1 MKTSC
6 IISIFAFFA
15 VSIGMHAQTQK
26 TLFFGD
32 PNDPDESYSGYTI
45 NLSGSGALA
54 SFLRSASSD
63 VKSADYIEITGA
75 TLNEDDVEALAQL
88 NAKFIDLD
96 ACTFTDNSLASSI
109 TASSNIEAMSLPA
122 GLTKEQVNAAGAKL
136 AGINSDFGSVASI
149 IGTNEVACYAHTPGT
164 LYEAN
169 TLAEAKESLKWVISG
184 NITLEDLCGG
194 VSGHTDPGST
204 SITGDDR
211 FSKTVDDSHYAWGS
225 NSPTSIDLSGVTTIK
240 DYKYLRILKKYN
252 GSVEE
257 LSFSPKIPT
266 IPQECC
272 QWYTQLKSVV
282 IPEGV
287 KTIEEHAFLGC
298 PLLEYVHIPRSID
311 CVKTEAFKDCTKL
324 YYLDFAQGIE
334 TLNFQENVFNGCT
347 GLKHISL
354 PEGLKTIGDNTFL
367 NCTALQSVRLPSTL
381 QTIGNNAFKGCISL
395 LSIIIPEN
403 VETIGQSAFPQQ
415 LKDVYLMAKDIAHLP
430 KIWTAGAEGAAQS
443 VSVKE
448 STFGAATLINENS
461 DNASGPDALSG
472 MTWVQ
477 ACQDY
482 YLGIPYLDPETGSNI
497 GAGMAA
503 LHYPADFKADE
514 IESAFKLSISA
525 HYGYETFDRVKV
537 PSNNHGYI
545 NGTDYW
551 NYIPDRNQN
560 NDYGRRIC
568 AAEPD
573 NNEDIKKTF
582 LSKTGWRQFAL
593 IKANSTDNELE
604 KKYKEVWYTMC
615 FPFNLDDEQLTE
627 AFGAGFNICE
637 FSGVTAEEID
647 GKKTIILHFTS
658 KVTEIIPDGET
669 TGYLAEAFHPY
680 MIHPNY
686 KAEDKTMEYTAL
698 FRGFKTI
705 KVDTEESEGTNKP
718 SAHSVTKTVTDKNGN
733 EILFDGKNGK
743 YTFIGNVEEVDGKG
757 KKIPYGAYFLGT
769 AKGQTYPKF
778 WRETKTENTAWSQYA
793 AIVIADEAFER
804 KYFEIQEGEAW
815 VKGFDFVM
823 DGFESPDGEALSIEN
838 IVEDAKTKNLPVQY
852 MNIVY
857 DMDGQMIRKGDAEL
871 GDLPSGMYIVNGK
884 KYLVK

>member
-6 IISIFAFFA
+6 IFSIIAFIA
-15 VSIGMHAQTQK
+15 VSIGMHAQEIGETNE
-26 TLFFGD
+26 
-32 PNDPDESYSGYTI
+32 PYSGYTI

-54 SFLRSASSD
+54 SFLSSTSSD
-63 VKSADYIEITGA
+63 VSNVKSAEYIEITGA
-75 TLNEDDVEALAQL
+75 TLNEDDVAALAQL

-96 ACTFTDNSLASSI
+96 ACTFTDNSLAESI

-136 AGINSDFGSVASI
+136 ATVNPHFGSVASI

-194 VSGHTDPGST
+194 YSGHADPGSS
-204 SITGDDR
+204 SIIGADR
-211 FSKTVDDSHYAWGS
+211 FSKTVATSHYAWGS
-225 NSPTSIDLSGVTTIK
+225 NSPTSIDLSGVTSID
-240 DYKYLRILKKYN
+240 DYKYLRILYQYN

-257 LSFSPKIPT
+257 LSFSPNIPT

-272 QWYTQLKSVV
+272 KWYRKLKSIV

-287 KTIEEHAFLGC
+287 KTIEKHAFLGC
-298 PLLEYVHIPRSID
+298 PLLEYVHIPSTIEL
-311 CVKTEAFKDCTKL
+311 VETEAFQDCTKL

-334 TLNFQENVFNGCT
+334 TLNFEENVFNGCT

-354 PEGLKTIGDNTFL
+354 PEGLEEIGDNTFL

-381 QTIGNNAFKGCISL
+381 KTIGDNAFKGCIKL

-403 VETIGQSAFPQQ
+403 VETIGKSAFPQQ

-430 KIWTAGAEGAAQS
+430 KIWTAGAEGAS
-443 VSVKE
+443 E
-448 STFGAATLINENS
+448 STGVEGSTFDAANLINNNS
-461 DNASGPDALSG
+461 DNASGPAALSG
-472 MTWVQ
+472 MTWEQ

-482 YLGIPYLDPETGSNI
+482 YLGIPYIDPETGSNI

-514 IESAFKLSISA
+514 IESAFKLSISE
-525 HYGYETFDRVKV
+525 HYGYETSDHVKV
-537 PSNNHGYI
+537 PSNNHGYY
-545 NGTDYW
+545 NGQDYSD
-551 NYIPDRNQN
+551 YISEEHSMSKYS
-560 NDYGRRIC
+560 DYGRRIC

-573 NNEDIKKTF
+573 NNEDITQTF

-593 IKANSTDNELE
+593 IKANSAENELE

-637 FSGVTAEEID
+637 FSGVTAEEIN
-647 GKKTIILHFTS
+647 GEKTIILHFTD
-658 KVTEIIPDGET
+658 TTTDHD
-669 TGYLAEAFHPY
+669 TGYLADAFHPY

-705 KVDTEESEGTNKP
+705 RVDGESNNPE
-718 SAHSVTKTVTDKNGN
+718 AHSVTKTVTDKNGEVFSIN
-733 EILFDGKNGK
+733 GVTGK
-743 YTFIGNVEEVDGKG
+743 YTFIGNVGP
-757 KKIPYGAYFLGT
+757 KKTIPYGAYFLGT
-769 AKGQTYPKF
+769 ASGATYPKF
-778 WRETKTENTAWSQYA
+778 WRETSATNNAWSQYA
-793 AIVIADEAFER
+793 AIVIADEIFER
-804 KYFEIQEGEAW
+804 AYFEIPRDVVAW
-815 VKGFDFVM
+815 VKGFNFVM

-838 IVEDAKTKNLPVQY
+838 IVEDAKTKNLPVEY

-857 DMDGQMIRKGDAEL
+857 DMNGQMIRKGDAEI

>member
-6 IISIFAFFA
+6 IFSIFAFIA
-15 VSIGMHAQTQK
+15 VSIGMHAQNTK
-26 TLFFGD
+26 TISIGGTD
-32 PNDPDESYSGYTI
+32 YSGYTI

-54 SFLRSASSD
+54 TFLNTASSD
-63 VKSADYIEITGA
+63 VKSAEYIEITGA
-75 TLNEDDVEALAQL
+75 TLNAADVAALAQL

-109 TASSNIEAMSLPA
+109 TASTYIEAMSLPA
-122 GLTKEQVNAAGAKL
+122 GLTKEQVNAAGAEL
-136 AGINSDFGSVASI
+136 AKVNSNFGSVASN
-149 IGTNEVACYAHTPGT
+149 IGTNEVACYANTPGT

-169 TLAEAKESLKWVISG
+169 TLAEAKESLKWVLSG

-194 VSGHTDPGST
+194 ISGHADPGSS
-204 SITGDDR
+204 SIAADDR
-211 FSKTVDDSHYAWGS
+211 FSKTVDVSHYAWGS
-225 NSPTSIDLSGVTTIK
+225 NSPTSIDLSGVTSID
-240 DYKYLRILKKYN
+240 DYKYLRILYYYN

-257 LSFSPKIPT
+257 LSFSPNIPT

-272 QWYTQLKSVV
+272 KWYQKLKSIV

-287 KTIEEHAFLGC
+287 ETIEKHAFLAC
-298 PLLEYVHIPRSID
+298 PLLEYVHIPSTIES
-311 CVKTEAFKDCTKL
+311 VETEAFEDCTKL

-334 TLNFQENVFNGCT
+334 TLDFDENVFKGCT
-347 GLKHISL
+347 GIKHISL
-354 PEGLKTIGDNTFL
+354 PEGLKHLGNNTFL
-367 NCTALQSVRLPSTL
+367 NCIALRSVRLPSTL
-381 QTIGNNAFKGCISL
+381 KTIGDNAFKGCIKL

-403 VETIGQSAFPQQ
+403 VETIGHSAFPEQ

-430 KIWTAGAEGAAQS
+430 KIWTAGAEGTTQS
-443 VSVKE
+443 LGVE
-448 STFGAATLINENS
+448 GSTFGTANLINNNS
-461 DNASGPDALSG
+461 DNASGRDALSG
-472 MTWVQ
+472 MTWEQ
-477 ACQDY
+477 ACLDY
-482 YLGIPYLDPETGSNI
+482 YRGIPYQDPDDPNI

-503 LHYPADFKADE
+503 LHYPADFNADE
-514 IESAFKLSISA
+514 IENAFKISISE

-537 PSNNHGYI
+537 PSNNHGYY
-545 NGTDYW
+545 NGQDYYD
-551 NYIPDRNQN
+551 YIPERNQN
-560 NDYGRRIC
+560 SDYGRRIC
-568 AAEPD
+568 AAQPD
-573 NNEDIKKTF
+573 NNEDITKTF

-593 IKANSTDNELE
+593 IKANSPENELE

-647 GKKTIILHFTS
+647 GKKTIILHFTG
-658 KVTEIIPDGET
+658 TTTDHD
-669 TGYLAEAFHPY
+669 TGYLADAFHPY
-680 MIHPNY
+680 MIHPNF

-705 KVDTEESEGTNKP
+705 PVDDEESEGTNKP
-718 SAHSVTKTVTDKNGN
+718 SAHSVTKTVTV
-733 EILFDGKNGK
+733 DGVGTGT
-743 YTFIGNVEEVDGKG
+743 YTFIGNVEA
-757 KKIPYGAYFLGT
+757 KKAIPYGAYFLGT
-769 AKGQTYPKF
+769 ASGATYPKY
-778 WRETKTENTAWSQYA
+778 WRETIETNTAWSQYA
-793 AIVIADEAFER
+793 AIVLADEAFER
-804 KYFEIQEGEAW
+804 AYFEIPTGGAW

-838 IVEDAKTKNLPVQY
+838 IVEDAKTKNLPVEY

-871 GDLPSGMYIVNGK
+871 GDLPSGIYIVNGK

>member
-1 MKTSC
+1 
-6 IISIFAFFA
+6 
-15 VSIGMHAQTQK
+15 MHQ
-26 TLFFGD
+26 
-32 PNDPDESYSGYTI
+32 
-45 NLSGSGALA
+45 
-54 SFLRSASSD
+54 
-63 VKSADYIEITGA
+63 
-75 TLNEDDVEALAQL
+75 
-88 NAKFIDLD
+88 
-96 ACTFTDNSLASSI
+96 
-109 TASSNIEAMSLPA
+109 
-122 GLTKEQVNAAGAKL
+122 
-136 AGINSDFGSVASI
+136 
-149 IGTNEVACYAHTPGT
+149 
-164 LYEAN
+164 
-169 TLAEAKESLKWVISG
+169 
-184 NITLEDLCGG
+184 
-194 VSGHTDPGST
+194 
-204 SITGDDR
+204 
-211 FSKTVDDSHYAWGS
+211 
-225 NSPTSIDLSGVTTIK
+225 
-240 DYKYLRILKKYN
+240 YN

-257 LSFSPKIPT
+257 LSFSPNIPT

-272 QWYTQLKSVV
+272 KWYQKLKSVI

-287 KTIEEHAFLGC
+287 KTIEKHAFLAC
-298 PLLEYVHIPRSID
+298 PLLEYVHIPSTIEL
-311 CVKTEAFKDCTKL
+311 VETEAFRDCTKL

-334 TLNFQENVFNGCT
+334 TLNFEENVFNGCT

-354 PEGLKTIGDNTFL
+354 PEGLEEIGDNTFL
-367 NCTALQSVRLPSTL
+367 NCIALQSVRLPSTL
-381 QTIGNNAFKGCISL
+381 KTIGDNAFKGCIKL

-403 VETIGQSAFPQQ
+403 VETIGKSAFPQQ

-461 DNASGPDALSG
+461 DNASGPAALEG
-472 MTWVQ
+472 KTWEQ
-477 ACQDY
+477 ACLDY
-482 YLGIPYLDPETGSNI
+482 YLGIPYIDPETGSNI

-514 IESAFKLSISA
+514 IESAFKISISEN
-525 HYGYETFDRVKV
+525 YGYETSDHVKV
-537 PSNNHGYI
+537 PGSNHGYI

-551 NYIPDRNQN
+551 DYIPGRNQN

-573 NNEDIKKTF
+573 NNEDITKTF

-593 IKANSTDNELE
+593 IKANSAENELE

-637 FSGVTAEEID
+637 FSGVTAEVID
-647 GKKTIILHFTS
+647 GEKTIILHFTD
-658 KVTEIIPDGET
+658 TTTDDD
-669 TGYLAEAFHPY
+669 TGYLADAFHPY

-705 KVDTEESEGTNKP
+705 RVDGESNNPE
-718 SAHSVTKTVTDKNGN
+718 AHSVTKTVTDKNGQ
-733 EILFDGKNGK
+733 EISIDGVTGT
-743 YTFIGNVEEVDGKG
+743 YTFIGNVGP
-757 KKIPYGAYFLGT
+757 KKTIPYGAYFLGT
-769 AKGQTYPKF
+769 ASGATYPKY
-778 WRETKTENTAWSQYA
+778 WRETSATNNAWSQYA
-793 AIVIADEAFER
+793 AIVIADEIFER
-804 KYFEIQEGEAW
+804 AYFEIPRDVVAW
-815 VKGFDFVM
+815 VKGFNFVM

-838 IVEDAKTKNLPVQY
+838 IVEDAKTKNLPVEY

-857 DMDGQMIRKGDAEL
+857 DMNGQMIRKGDAEI

>member
-1 MKTSC
+1 MKKIC
-6 IISIFAFFA
+6 IFSIFAFIA

-26 TLFFGD
+26 TLSFGD
-32 PNDPDESYSGYTI
+32 PDDPDESYSGYTI
-45 NLSGSGALA
+45 NLSGGPRALETFLLTA
-54 SFLRSASSD
+54 SD
-63 VKSADYIEITGA
+63 EVKSADYIEITGA
-75 TLNEDDVEALAQL
+75 TLNENDVRALALL

-136 AGINSDFGSVASI
+136 AGINSDFGSVVSI

-194 VSGHTDPGST
+194 VSSHTDPGSA

-225 NSPTSIDLSGVTTIK
+225 NSPTSIDLSGVTTIE
-240 DYKYLRILKKYN
+240 DYKYLRILQKYS

-257 LSFSPKIPT
+257 LSFSPNIPT

-272 QWYTQLKSVV
+272 KWYEKLKSIV

-287 KTIEEHAFLGC
+287 ETIEEHAFLSC
-298 PLLEYVHIPRSID
+298 PLLEYVHIPSSID

-324 YYLDFAQGIE
+324 YYLDFAQGIRS
-334 TLNFQENVFNGCT
+334 LNFEENVFNGCT

-354 PEGLKTIGDNTFL
+354 PEGLEKLGNNTFL
-367 NCTALQSVRLPSTL
+367 NCTALRSIRLPSTL
-381 QTIGNNAFKGCISL
+381 KTIGDKAFWGCIKL
-395 LSIIIPEN
+395 ISIIIPEN
-403 VETIGQSAFPQQ
+403 VETIGQSAFPEQ

-430 KIWTAGAEGAAQS
+430 KIWTAGAEGAS
-443 VSVKE
+443 E
-448 STFGAATLINENS
+448 STGVEGSTFDAVNLINNNS
-461 DNASGPDALSG
+461 DNAHGRAALSG
-472 MTWVQ
+472 MTWEE
-477 ACQDY
+477 ACLDY
-482 YLGIPYLDPETGSNI
+482 YFAIPYHDPDDPNI

-514 IESAFKLSISA
+514 IESAFKISISDN
-525 HYGYETFDRVKV
+525 YGYETSDGVKV
-537 PSNNHGYI
+537 PSNNHGYY
-545 NGTDYW
+545 NGQGYDD
-551 NYIPDRNQN
+551 YIPGQSMSKYS
-560 NDYGRRIC
+560 DYGRRIC

-593 IKANSTDNELE
+593 IKANSAENELE

-637 FSGVTAEEID
+637 FSGVTAEEIN
-647 GKKTIILHFTS
+647 GEKTIILHFTGS
-658 KVTEIIPDGET
+658 TTDHD
-669 TGYLAEAFHPY
+669 TGYLADAFHPY

-686 KAEDKTMEYTAL
+686 KATNKTMEYTAL

-705 KVDTEESEGTNKP
+705 PVDDDTHNTQY
-718 SAHSVTKTVTDKNGN
+718 HSVTKTVTDKNGQ
-733 EILFDGKNGK
+733 EFSVNGVTGN
-743 YTFIGNVEEVDGKG
+743 YTFIGNVEENKNVEEA

-769 AKGQTYPKF
+769 AANATYPRY
-778 WRETKTENTAWSQYA
+778 WRVTKENHNVWSQYA
-793 AIVIADEAFER
+793 AIVIADELFER
-804 KYFEIQEGEAW
+804 AYFNIPNDVVAW

-823 DGFESPDGEALSIEN
+823 DGLESPDGEALSIEN
-838 IVEDAKTKNLPVQY
+838 IVEDAKTKNLPVEY

-871 GDLPSGMYIVNGK
+871 GDLPSGIYIVNGK

>member
-6 IISIFAFFA
+6 IFSIFAFIA
-15 VSIGMHAQTQK
+15 VSIGMHAQEIGETNE
-26 TLFFGD
+26 
-32 PNDPDESYSGYTI
+32 PYSGYTI

-54 SFLRSASSD
+54 SFLSSTSTD
-63 VKSADYIEITGA
+63 VSNVKSAEYIEITGA
-75 TLNEDDVEALAQL
+75 TLNEDDVAALAQL

-96 ACTFTDNSLASSI
+96 ACTFTNNSLAESI

-122 GLTKEQVNAAGAKL
+122 GLTKEQVNAAGSKL
-136 AGINSDFGSVASI
+136 ATVNPHFGSVASI

-194 VSGHTDPGST
+194 YSGHADPGSS
-204 SITGDDR
+204 SIIGADR
-211 FSKTVDDSHYAWGS
+211 FSKTVATSHYAWGS
-225 NSPTSIDLSGVTTIK
+225 NSPTSIDLSGVTSID
-240 DYKYLRILKKYN
+240 DYKYLRILHQYN

-257 LSFSPKIPT
+257 LSFSPNIPT

-272 QWYTQLKSVV
+272 KWYQKLKSVI

-287 KTIEEHAFLGC
+287 KTIEKHAFLAC
-298 PLLEYVHIPRSID
+298 PLLEYVHIPSTIEL
-311 CVKTEAFKDCTKL
+311 VETEAFRDCTKL

-334 TLNFQENVFNGCT
+334 TLNFEENVFNGCT

-354 PEGLKTIGDNTFL
+354 PEGLEHLGNNTFL
-367 NCTALQSVRLPSTL
+367 NCTALRSVRLPSTL
-381 QTIGNNAFKGCISL
+381 KTIGDKAFFGCIKL

-403 VETIGQSAFPQQ
+403 VETIGKSAFPQQ

-430 KIWTAGAEGAAQS
+430 KIWTAGAEGAAQATAG
-443 VSVKE
+443 VE
-448 STFGAATLINENS
+448 GSTFDAANLINNNS
-461 DNASGPDALSG
+461 NNASGPAALSG
-472 MTWVQ
+472 MTWEQ
-477 ACQDY
+477 ACLDY
-482 YLGIPYLDPETGSNI
+482 YLGIPYIDPETGSNI

-514 IESAFKLSISA
+514 IESAFKISISEN
-525 HYGYETFDRVKV
+525 YGYETSDHVKV
-537 PSNNHGYI
+537 PNNNHGYY
-545 NGTDYW
+545 NGQGYFD
-551 NYIPDRNQN
+551 YIPGGQSMSKYS
-560 NDYGRRIC
+560 DYGRRIC

-573 NNEDIKKTF
+573 NNEDITKTF

-593 IKANSTDNELE
+593 IKANSAENELE

-637 FSGVTAEEID
+637 FSGVTAEVID
-647 GKKTIILHFTS
+647 GEKTIILHFTD
-658 KVTEIIPDGET
+658 TTTDDD
-669 TGYLAEAFHPY
+669 TGYLADAFHPY

-705 KVDTEESEGTNKP
+705 RVDGESNNPE
-718 SAHSVTKTVTDKNGN
+718 AHSVTKTVTDKNGQ
-733 EILFDGKNGK
+733 EISIDGVTGT
-743 YTFIGNVEEVDGKG
+743 YTFIGNVGP
-757 KKIPYGAYFLGT
+757 KKTIPYGAYFLGT
-769 AKGQTYPKF
+769 ASGATYPKY
-778 WRETKTENTAWSQYA
+778 WRETSATNNAWSQYA
-793 AIVIADEAFER
+793 AIVIADEIFER
-804 KYFEIQEGEAW
+804 AYFEIPRDVVAW
-815 VKGFDFVM
+815 VKGFNFVM

-838 IVEDAKTKNLPVQY
+838 IVEDAKTKNLPVEY

-857 DMDGQMIRKGDAEL
+857 DMNGQMIRKGDAEL
-871 GDLPSGMYIVNGK
+871 GDLPSGIYIVNGK

>member
-1 MKTSC
+1 MKKIC
-6 IISIFAFFA
+6 IFSIFAFFA

-75 TLNEDDVEALAQL
+75 TLNEDDVAALAQL

-96 ACTFTDNSLASSI
+96 ACTFTDNSLAESI

-136 AGINSDFGSVASI
+136 ATVNPHFGSVASI

-184 NITLEDLCGG
+184 NITLEDLCGD
-194 VSGHTDPGST
+194 VSGHTDPGSA

-211 FSKTVDDSHYAWGS
+211 FSKTVDDSHYAWGL
-225 NSPTSIDLSGVTTIK
+225 NSPTSIDLSGVTTIE
-240 DYKYLRILKKYN
+240 DYKYLRILYQYN

-257 LSFSPKIPT
+257 LSFSPNIPT

-272 QWYTQLKSVV
+272 KWYQKLKSIV

-287 KTIEEHAFLGC
+287 KTIEEHAFLSC
-298 PLLEYVHIPRSID
+298 PLLEYVHIPSSID

-354 PEGLKTIGDNTFL
+354 PEGLKELGNNTFL

-403 VETIGQSAFPQQ
+403 VETIGQSAFPDE
-415 LKDVYLMAKDIAHLP
+415 LKDVYLMAKDVAHLP
-430 KIWTAGAEGAAQS
+430 KIWTAGAAGRRNA
-443 VSVKE
+443 VSKSME
-448 STFGAATLINENS
+448 STFGTPSLINNIS
-461 DNASGPDALSG
+461 NNYQGVDMLQYL
-472 MTWVQ
+472 TWTE
-477 ACQDY
+477 ACDDY
-482 YLGIPYLDPETGSNI
+482 YNLGH
-497 GAGMAA
+497 MAT
-503 LHYPADFKADE
+503 LHYPTDFGLDPDNPNPEAQAEAIEDAFAISVSEHYGKVTKDE
-514 IESAFKLSISA
+514 I
-525 HYGYETFDRVKV
+525 RVPIV
-537 PSNNHGYI
+537 DHGWDGEHDLQWAYDI
-545 NGTDYW
+545 EKFSDYS
-551 NYIPDRNQN
+551 
-560 NDYGRRIC
+560 RRIN
-568 AAEPD
+568 AADPD
-573 NNEDIKKTF
+573 PNDPTNPI
-582 LSKTGWRQFAL
+582 LSRTGWRQFAL

-637 FSGVTAEEID
+637 FSGVTAEEIN
-647 GKKTIILHFTS
+647 GEKTIILHFTD
-658 KVTEIIPDGET
+658 TTTDHD
-669 TGYLAEAFHPY
+669 TGYLADAFHPY

-686 KAEDKTMEYTAL
+686 KATDKKMEYTAL

-705 KVDTEESEGTNKP
+705 PVDDTHNTEYN
-718 SAHSVTKTVTDKNGN
+718 SVTKTVTVEGV
-733 EILFDGKNGK
+733 GTGT
-743 YTFIGNVEEVDGKG
+743 YTFIGNVGAKTT
-757 KKIPYGAYFLGT
+757 IPYGAYFLGT
-769 AKGQTYPKF
+769 AAGATYPKY
-778 WRETKTENTAWSQYA
+778 WRETNRTNTAWSQYA
-793 AIVIADEAFER
+793 AIVIADATFE
-804 KYFEIQEGEAW
+804 KALFGIEGDNW
-815 VKGFDFVM
+815 VKSFNFIM
-823 DGFESPDGEALSIEN
+823 DGYESPDGEALSIDN
-838 IVEDAKTKNLPVQY
+838 VIADAKEKDVPVKY

-857 DMDGQMIRKGDAEL
+857 DFNGQIVRKGDASLEN
-871 GDLPSGMYIVNGK
+871 LPTGMYIVNGK

>member
-1 MKTSC
+1 MKKIC
-6 IISIFAFFA
+6 IFSIFAFIA
-15 VSIGMHAQTQK
+15 VSIGMHAQETK
-26 TLFFGD
+26 TISIGGT
-32 PNDPDESYSGYTI
+32 EYSGYTI
-45 NLSGSGALA
+45 NLSSGSGALA
-54 SFLRSASSD
+54 TFLSSASPE
-63 VKSADYIEITGA
+63 VKSAEYIEITGA
-75 TLNEDDVEALAQL
+75 TLSAADVAVLNQF

-136 AGINSDFGSVASI
+136 AGINSDFGSVTSI

-194 VSGHTDPGST
+194 VSGHTDPGSA

-211 FSKTVDDSHYAWGS
+211 FSKTVDASRYAWGS
-225 NSPTSIDLSGVTTIK
+225 NSPTSIDLSGVTTIE
-240 DYKYLRILKKYN
+240 DYKYLRILYQYN

-257 LSFSPKIPT
+257 LSFSPNIPT

-272 QWYTQLKSVV
+272 KWYQKLKSIV

-287 KTIEEHAFLGC
+287 KTIEEHAFLSC
-298 PLLEYVHIPRSID
+298 PLLEYVHIPSSID

-334 TLNFQENVFNGCT
+334 TLNFEVNVFNGCT

-354 PEGLKTIGDNTFL
+354 PEGLEEIGDNTFL

-381 QTIGNNAFKGCISL
+381 KTIGNNAFKGCIKL

-415 LKDVYLMAKDIAHLP
+415 LKDVYLMAKDIEHLP

-443 VSVKE
+443 IGVE
-448 STFGAATLINENS
+448 GSTFGAATLINENS
-461 DNASGPDALSG
+461 DNASGSAALEEK
-472 MTWVQ
+472 TWEQ
-477 ACQDY
+477 ACLDY
-482 YLGIPYLDPETGSNI
+482 YLGIPYTDPETGSNI

-514 IESAFKLSISA
+514 IESAFKISISE
-525 HYGYETFDRVKV
+525 HYGYETSDHVKV
-537 PSNNHGYI
+537 PSSNHGYY
-545 NGTDYW
+545 NGQDY
-551 NYIPDRNQN
+551 NDYIPNRNQN

-573 NNEDIKKTF
+573 NNEDITQTF

-593 IKANSTDNELE
+593 IKANSAENELE

-647 GKKTIILHFTS
+647 GKKTIILHFTG
-658 KVTEIIPDGET
+658 TTTDDD
-669 TGYLAEAFHPY
+669 TGYLADAFHPY

-705 KVDTEESEGTNKP
+705 PVDETHNTEY
-718 SAHSVTKTVTDKNGN
+718 HSVTKTVTDKNGN

-743 YTFIGNVEEVDGKG
+743 YTFIGNVEEEDGKG
-757 KKIPYGAYFLGT
+757 KEIPYGAYFLGT

-778 WRETKTENTAWSQYA
+778 WRETKSGNKAWSQYA

-804 KYFEIQEGEAW
+804 KYFEIPKGEAW

-838 IVEDAKTKNLPVQY
+838 IVEDAKTKNLPVEY

-857 DMDGQMIRKGDAEL
+857 DMNGQMIRKGDAEL